1 MPPVS
6 SPPPLTPPTP
16 AAANA
21 PPRPTRAARL
31 RFAGW
36 AVLVVAILGGNLAL
50 AAGGGRHE
58 VALAIAL
65 WPVVGLA
72 VLGVAGL
79 LATTPPDAIRLG
91 RRSGETIVLLG
102 TVVLTTAVWA
112 TFHPALSS
120 DLLRYRLDG
129 EMSLSGASPWATA
142 PEQWR
147 NTTGYFNRTSDPFL
161 DAVTPYAEIKS
172 IYPPG
177 AQALFLAAAKW
188 SAKWPAAWPAPSDGG
203 RPRFLPAAATV
214 IWRGDQGTLVATH
227 AAVLRGAAAAAVM
240 ITAGLLL
247 WTLRGMDRSPW
258 YALLYAW
265 SPLVVVE
272 SAGQGHVDAVGAMFL
287 AASAATAVR
296 GRLALSAVALAAATA
311 VKPHVAVVAPALV
324 AWAWHAAPA
333 TPGRWRRPA
342 VVAAV
347 FGVCAVAAYAPL
359 LLSAEN
365 WRGWRQ
371 TVDIY
376 AMSWEANGS
385 IYELICAP
393 FRAGDGRALADAK
406 IAARLLGGVAAF
418 VSLYLVMRCRLPPVD
433 AAYWLTLV
441 PLLFAPA
448 VYPWYLMWGLAVTPL
463 LRRTGGW
470 TLLTWAATSGLSYQ
484 LVNEPVWRLPAG
496 WTLAQYVPV
505 YAALAWELAGLRR
518 PAADAALTAPVR

>member
-6 SPPPLTPPTP
+6 PPPPPTPRTP
-16 AAANA
+16 AAATA
-21 PPRPTRAARL
+21 PPRPTRAARR

-36 AVLVVAILGGNLAL
+36 ALLVVAILAGNLAF

-58 VALAIAL
+58 VTLAIAL

-79 LATTPPDAIRLG
+79 LATTPPDAIRLS
-91 RRSGETIVLLG
+91 RRRGETIVLLG
-102 TVVLTTAVWA
+102 TVALTTAVWA
-112 TFHPALSS
+112 GWHPALSS

-177 AQALFLAAAKW
+177 AQALFLAAAKC
-188 SAKWPAAWPAPSDGG
+188 SAMWLASSDGG
-203 RPRFLPAAATV
+203 GPRFLPAAATV
-214 IWRGDQGTLVATH
+214 IWRGDKGTLVAAH

-240 ITAGLLL
+240 ITAVLLL
-247 WTLRGMDRSPW
+247 WALRGMDRSPW

-342 VVAAV
+342 VVATV
-347 FGVCAVAAYAPL
+347 FGVCAAAAYAPL
-359 LLSAEN
+359 LLSPEN

-371 TVDIY
+371 TVDVY

-433 AAYWLTLV
+433 AAYWLALV
-441 PLLFAPA
+441 PLLFAPV
-448 VYPWYLMWGLAVTPL
+448 VYPWYLMWGLAMAPL

-470 TLLTWAATSGLSYQ
+470 TVLTWAATSGLSYQ
-484 LVNEPVWRLPAG
+484 LLNEPVWRLPAG
-496 WTLAQYVPV
+496 WALTQYVPV

-518 PAADAALTAPVR
+518 PAAVDAALTAPVR